1 MNSLKDLPQR
11 QKDILLYSC
20 DDEARR
26 KLTDSEYLVVFG
38 FDRLSIEAH
47 KYFEQDE
54 KYLKEKENAETIET

>member
-11 QKDILLYSC
+11 QKDILFYSC

-26 KLTDSEYLVVFG
+26 KLTDEQYESVFG

-47 KYFEQDE
+47 KYFEQD
-54 KYLKEKENAETIET
+54 KKNLKEKENA